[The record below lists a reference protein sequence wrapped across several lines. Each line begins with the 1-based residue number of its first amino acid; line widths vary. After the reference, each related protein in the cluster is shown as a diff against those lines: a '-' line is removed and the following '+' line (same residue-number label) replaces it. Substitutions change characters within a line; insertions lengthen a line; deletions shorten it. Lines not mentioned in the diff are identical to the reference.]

1 MVMHQSCASTVEI
14 VPDSGSV
21 ISHAGA
27 LMLQGLCDKIG
38 LTEAIGWAF
47 PPPTAQTIHRGT
59 VMRDLA
65 VAIAD
70 GGDAVVAVEA
80 LRSQSAAFGPVAS
93 DTTVW
98 RALGELT
105 EDRRHEFRRMLAAAR
120 ERVWADARVAQSLC
134 RLLAVD
140 VDGTLVI
147 AHTSKQLASGT
158 YKKGFG
164 FHPIVCS
171 LDATREPLAILQR
184 TGSAGANCGDD
195 LVNALTLGLAQ
206 LPARAFD
213 RDLHQ
218 ILVRMDSGGHSH
230 RVVDFIIDHGL
241 SFVIGA
247 DLTTDV
253 WQRIGQLD
261 DQTWLPAIDQD
272 GAEREYAHVAE
283 LPASDGWG
291 EGVRLIVRREIAHA
305 GAPMRLLDHEGNRYQ
320 VILTNLPDQDIAYIA
335 AMYNGRGRAE
345 QVIDELKRC
354 GLSKLPA
361 QLAELNESWLCAS
374 LLAANLTRWSQL
386 MLLNGRWRDARIDTI
401 RNYLLH
407 TGARLTRHAR
417 RLRMHLDTN
426 WPAYEPLRTAF
437 AQLRQMRT
445 PTLQPC

>member
-1 MVMHQSCASTVEI
+1 MVLHRSRASTVEI

-21 ISHAGA
+21 VSHAGA
-27 LMLQGLCDKIG
+27 LPLQGLCDKIG
-38 LTEAIGWAF
+38 LTDAITRVFGLRGL
-47 PPPTAQTIHRGT
+47 QTIPRGA

-65 VAIAD
+65 VTIAD

-98 RALGELT
+98 RTLAELN

-120 ERVWADARVAQSLC
+120 EHVWGDARVGQSLC

-140 VDGTLVI
+140 VDATLVT
-147 AHTSKQLASGT
+147 AHTNKQLAAGT

-164 FHPIVCS
+164 FHPVVCS
-171 LDATREPLAILQR
+171 LDCTREPLAILQR
-184 TGSAGANCGDD
+184 AGNAGANCADD
-195 LVNALTLGLAQ
+195 LLDALTMGLAQ

-213 RDLHQ
+213 RARHD
-218 ILVRMDSGGHSH
+218 IVVRMDSAGHSH
-230 RVVDFIIDHGL
+230 KVVNFMRSHGL
-241 SFVIGA
+241 GFTIGA

-261 DQTWLPAIDQD
+261 EAAWVAAIDQD
-272 GAEREYAHVAE
+272 GRERDFAHVAE
-283 LPASDGWG
+283 LAAPDGWG
-291 EGVRLIVRREIAHA
+291 EGVRLIVRREYAHE

-320 VILTNLPDQDIAYIA
+320 VILTNLDSPDLAYIA
-335 AMYNGRGRAE
+335 ALYNGRGRAE

-354 GLSKLPA
+354 GLGKLPA
-361 QLAELNESWLCAS
+361 QEAELNESWILAS

-386 MLLNGRWRDARIDTI
+386 MLFDGRWRDARIDTI
-401 RNYLLH
+401 RNYLMH

-417 RLRMHLDTN
+417 RLRMHLDTQ
-426 WPAYEPLRTAF
+426 WPAYEQLCAAF
-437 AQLRQMRT
+437 ARLRQMRT
-445 PTLQPC
+445 PILQPC